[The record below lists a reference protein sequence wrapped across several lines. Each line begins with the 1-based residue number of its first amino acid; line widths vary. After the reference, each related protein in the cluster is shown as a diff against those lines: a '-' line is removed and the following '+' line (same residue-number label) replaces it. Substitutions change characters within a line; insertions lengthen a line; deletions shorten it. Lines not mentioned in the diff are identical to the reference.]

1 MKYTIIVL
9 LALFS
14 FSQTSFA
21 ANSSKDKNVKS
32 EYKADSKEDKLN
44 ILWTTSEKE
53 TAKNMIAMYA
63 GASLKNKWWSEVN
76 IILWGGSVKLIKE
89 DAEMQEVVRNLIKS
103 GVHVEACHACAG
115 KYDAVDILKSLGADV
130 KYMGKSLTEYIK
142 NGENI
147 ITI

>member
-9 LALFS
+9 FALFS
-14 FSQTSFA
+14 FSQTTFA
-21 ANSSKDKNVKS
+21 TNNTNDKNEKS
-32 EYKADSKEDKLN
+32 ENKTDAKEDKLN

-76 IILWGGSVKLIKE
+76 VILWGASVKLIKE
-89 DAEMQEVVRNLIKS
+89 DVEMQEVVRNLVNS

-115 KYDAVDILKSLGADV
+115 KYNAVDILKSLGAEV
-130 KYMGKSLTEYIK
+130 RYMGKSLTEYIK
-142 NGENI
+142 NGEKI